1 MTKKPTS
8 GRWQNMDTSNQDI
21 LHQVD
26 GIISERGLQY
36 GDPSESFTQIA
47 EIWTT
52 LLRAQ
57 LAPGQRVSASDV
69 GLLMAALKI
78 VRQSNTHK
86 RDNLVDAIG
95 YLTIVSRLEER
106 P

>member
-1 MTKKPTS
+1 MAI
-8 GRWQNMDTSNQDI
+8 NDQDI

-36 GDPSESFTQIA
+36 GDPAESLTAIA

-52 LLRAQ
+52 LLRSQ

>member
-1 MTKKPTS
+1 MET
-8 GRWQNMDTSNQDI
+8 NDQDI
-21 LHQVD
+21 LAQVD
-26 GIISERGLQY
+26 GIISERGINY
-36 GDPSESFTQIA
+36 GDPRESFTQIA

-52 LLRAQ
+52 LLRGK

-69 GLLMAALKI
+69 GLLMASLKI
-78 VRQSNTHK
+78 VRQANTHK

>member
-1 MTKKPTS
+1 MAI
-8 GRWQNMDTSNQDI
+8 NDQDI

-36 GDPSESFTQIA
+36 GDPAESLTAIA

>member
-1 MTKKPTS
+1 MGTNDP
-8 GRWQNMDTSNQDI
+8 DI
-21 LHQVD
+21 LAQVD

-36 GDPSESFTQIA
+36 GDPSESFLQIA

-69 GLLMAALKI
+69 GLLMASLKI
-78 VRQSNTHK
+78 VRQANTHK

-95 YLTIVSRLEER
+95 YLTIVSRLEDR

>member
-1 MTKKPTS
+1 MEK
-8 GRWQNMDTSNQDI
+8 NNQDI
-21 LHQVD
+21 LDQVD
-26 GIISERGLQY
+26 GIISERGQQY
-36 GDPSESFTQIA
+36 GDPADSLTAIA

-57 LAPGQRVSASDV
+57 LGPGQRVSASDV
-69 GLLMAALKI
+69 GLLMASLKI

-95 YLTIVSRLEER
+95 YLTIVSRLEETS
-106 P
+106 

>member
-1 MTKKPTS
+1 MKENS
-8 GRWQNMDTSNQDI
+8 QDI
-21 LHQVD
+21 LAQVD
-26 GIISERGLQY
+26 GIISERGQQY
-36 GDPSESFTQIA
+36 GDPADSLTAIA

-69 GLLMAALKI
+69 GLLMASLKI

-95 YLTIVSRLEER
+95 YLTIVSRLEETS
-106 P
+106 

>member
-1 MTKKPTS
+1 MATI
-8 GRWQNMDTSNQDI
+8 NEDI
-21 LHQVD
+21 LDQVD
-26 GIISERGLQY
+26 AIISERGLQY

-52 LLRAQ
+52 LLRSQ
-57 LAPGQRVSASDV
+57 LAPGQRLSASDV
-69 GLLMAALKI
+69 GLLMASLKI

-95 YLTIVSRLEER
+95 YLTIVSRLEETS
-106 P
+106 

>member
-1 MTKKPTS
+1 MA
-8 GRWQNMDTSNQDI
+8 TSNQDI

-36 GDPSESFTQIA
+36 GDPAESLTAIA

-52 LLRAQ
+52 LLRNQ
-57 LAPGQRVSASDV
+57 LAPGQRLSASDV
-69 GLLMAALKI
+69 GLLMASLKI

-106 P
+106 T

>member
-1 MTKKPTS
+1 MSENNP
-8 GRWQNMDTSNQDI
+8 DI
-21 LHQVD
+21 LTQVD
-26 GIISERGLQY
+26 GIISERGRNY
-36 GDPSESFTQIA
+36 GDPRESFCQIA

-52 LLRAQ
+52 LLRSQ
-57 LAPGQRVSASDV
+57 LAPGQKVSASDV

-95 YLTIVSRLEER
+95 YLTIVSRLEETL
-106 P
+106 

>member
-1 MTKKPTS
+1 MAA
-8 GRWQNMDTSNQDI
+8 NDQDI
-21 LHQVD
+21 LTQVD

-36 GDPSESFTQIA
+36 GDPSECFLQIA

-52 LLRAQ
+52 LLRGK
-57 LAPGQRVSASDV
+57 LAPGQRLSASDV
-69 GLLMAALKI
+69 GLLMASLKI
-78 VRQSNTHK
+78 VRQANTHK

>member
-1 MTKKPTS
+1 MAT
-8 GRWQNMDTSNQDI
+8 NDQDI

-36 GDPSESFTQIA
+36 GDPAESLTAIA

-52 LLRAQ
+52 LLRSQ

>member
-1 MTKKPTS
+1 MGT
-8 GRWQNMDTSNQDI
+8 NDQDI

-36 GDPSESFTQIA
+36 GDPAESLTAIA

-52 LLRAQ
+52 LLRNQ

-69 GLLMAALKI
+69 GLLMASLKI

>member
-1 MTKKPTS
+1 MAAND
-8 GRWQNMDTSNQDI
+8 QNI
-21 LHQVD
+21 LAQVD

-36 GDPSESFTQIA
+36 GDPSESFLQIA

-57 LAPGQRVSASDV
+57 LVPGQRLSASDV
-69 GLLMAALKI
+69 GLLMASLKI
-78 VRQSNTHK
+78 VRQANTHK

>member
-1 MTKKPTS
+1 MAT
-8 GRWQNMDTSNQDI
+8 NDI
-21 LHQVD
+21 LAQVD

-36 GDPSESFTQIA
+36 GDPAESLTAIA

-52 LLRAQ
+52 LLRSQ
-57 LAPGQRVSASDV
+57 LAPGQKVSASDV

-95 YLTIVSRLEER
+95 YLTIVSRLEEQS
-106 P
+106 

>member
-1 MTKKPTS
+1 METNS
-8 GRWQNMDTSNQDI
+8 QDI

-26 GIISERGLQY
+26 GIISERGINY

-52 LLRAQ
+52 LLRSQ
-57 LAPGQRVSASDV
+57 LAPGQRLSASDV
-69 GLLMAALKI
+69 GLLMASLKI